1 MTRFYTFSYLPV
13 FNFKMLI
20 YPHTLSFDWGMDAI
34 PRITSLFDSRNLASL
49 MFYSAMTR
57 IIYKCYAALHRGAT
71 TTMKSNINRASYSK
85 LGRSIQNRKHLIHL
99 SAVNDVM
106 SSNLQSNQLY
116 ENGNNCSKC
125 KQCGLMST
133 SKYRDR
139 HLNNES
145 TCRMNST
152 NVGFAAAS
160 LCAATSVSVG
170 GGKKKQ
176 VLSLS
181 PLKKYIRNN
190 NLYSSCSNCEYSK
203 DNNNNNVS
211 LYEKNCNSSSALST
225 SFYHQQQQQQFQ
237 MNGHCVKSS
246 VKNLSNK
253 LESFVDQIQSAEES
267 IKQRTKLHWAAAT
280 LLSITILTLPFLP
293 ASNMFFYVG
302 FVVAE
307 RILYLPSVGY
317 CLLIGLGL
325 GKLINFNV
333 HLNKSK
339 ASNSTKARQQQKL
352 TDKHRHHN
360 DARSIA
366 IIVFLI
372 ILISGCSLKTM
383 LRNQD
388 WRDEE
393 SLYRSAIKVN
403 PPKGKWKSKIA
414 TINDDDEERI
424 FPFSFINP
432 WPFSRWSNE
441 SSMQILFIVW
451 LSFSH
456 IKDLFLVL
464 VPLSLSLVPQKFH
477 LFKTRV
483 EFWFML
489 LRRTKEE

>member
-1 MTRFYTFSYLPV
+1 LGIAILTTIHLRLSIPGPTTHFATADNPTSKDNSLMTRFYTFSYLPV

-49 MFYSAMTR
+49 MFYSAMIR
-57 IIYKCYAALHRGAT
+57 IIYKSYVALRRGAAT
-71 TTMKSNINRASYSK
+71 SMKSNIRTSYSK
-85 LGRSIQNRKHLIHL
+85 LGRSIQNRKHVIHF

-116 ENGNNCSKC
+116 DNENNCSKC
-125 KQCGLMST
+125 KQSGLVTS

-145 TCRMNST
+145 SCR
-152 NVGFAAAS
+152 VGFAAAS
-160 LCAATSVSVG
+160 FCAATNVG

-190 NLYSSCSNCEYSK
+190 NLYSSCSNCEYTK

-211 LYEKNCNSSSALST
+211 LYEKSCNSSSALST
-225 SFYHQQQQQQFQ
+225 SFYHQQQQQQYQ

-253 LESFVDQIQSAEES
+253 FESFVDQIQSAEES
-267 IKQRTKLHWAAAT
+267 IKQRTKLHWASAT

-339 ASNSTKARQQQKL
+339 ASNSTKLRQQQKF

-372 ILISGCSLKTM
+372 ILISGCSLKAL

-388 WRDEE
+388 WHDEE

-403 PPKGKWKSKIA
+403 PPKGKRSFCH
-414 TINDDDEERI
+414 NQFDDERV
-424 FPFSFINP
+424 SH
-432 WPFSRWSNE
+432 SRSI
-441 SSMQILFIVW
+441 MLF
-451 LSFSH
+451 H
-456 IKDLFLVL
+456 
-464 VPLSLSLVPQKFH
+464 
-477 LFKTRV
+477 
-483 EFWFML
+483 
-489 LRRTKEE
+489 